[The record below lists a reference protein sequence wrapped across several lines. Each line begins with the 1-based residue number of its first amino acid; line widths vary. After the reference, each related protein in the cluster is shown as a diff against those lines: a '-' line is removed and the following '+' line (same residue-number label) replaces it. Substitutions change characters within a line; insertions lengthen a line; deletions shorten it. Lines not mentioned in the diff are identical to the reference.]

1 VASFILGASGFGSRL
16 MEEIRVKQGLAYSIY
31 GYVSL
36 QKTHS
41 YFTGY
46 LQSDL
51 QKQQKA
57 TNLVQKIVDEFI
69 KSGATKKELK
79 SAKKFLLG
87 SEPLRVETFSQ
98 RQNRAFGL
106 YYKGLEQDFYKK
118 ELKMIKDLKLK
129 DLNQFIK
136 KHKEITKLSF
146 YIINKG

>member
-1 VASFILGASGFGSRL
+1 
-16 MEEIRVKQGLAYSIY
+16 
-31 GYVSL
+31 
-36 QKTHS
+36 
-41 YFTGY
+41 
-46 LQSDL
+46 
-51 QKQQKA
+51 
-57 TNLVQKIVDEFI
+57 LVQKIVDEFI

-136 KHKEITKLSF
+136 KHKEMTKLSF